1 MTWAPSTF
9 IAAGCTTSASHL
21 SVVATMGQERVA
33 ELVSP
38 MPPPEKAETLSGCC
52 MPQVPGPSIALP
64 RRLT

>member
-1 MTWAPSTF
+1 MTCAPRMF

-21 SVVATMGQERVA
+21 SVVATTGQERVA
-33 ELVSP
+33 ELVRP
-38 MPPPEKAETLSGCC
+38 MPPLAKAATLSGCC